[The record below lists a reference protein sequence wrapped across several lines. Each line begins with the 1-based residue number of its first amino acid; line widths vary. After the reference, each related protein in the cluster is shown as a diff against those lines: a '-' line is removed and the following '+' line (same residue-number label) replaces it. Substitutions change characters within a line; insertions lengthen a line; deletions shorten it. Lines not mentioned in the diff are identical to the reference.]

1 MKVTHELEPFFDKDS
16 KILILGSIP
25 SIKSRELGFY
35 YMHPSNRFWQVLEK
49 VFKEKIIDKKAFLM
63 KHHIALW
70 DVIKECDIKSSS
82 DSSIKNVKTN
92 DINELLKKT
101 KINKI
106 YTTGSKADSLYQ
118 KYIYPKT
125 KIKNIALPSTSS
137 ANAKMKLETL
147 VEEYSKITLKY

>member
-1 MKVTHELEPFFDKDS
+1 MKVTHELEPFYNDDS
-16 KILILGSIP
+16 KILILDSIP

-49 VFKEKIIDKKAFLM
+49 VFNEKIVDKKAFLM
-63 KHHIALW
+63 KHQIALW

-82 DSSIKNVKTN
+82 DSTIKNVIVN
-92 DINELLKKT
+92 DINELLNKT

-106 YTTGSKADSLYQ
+106 FTTGSKADILYQ
-118 KYIYPKT
+118 KHLFPQT

-137 ANAKMKLETL
+137 ANAKMKLEDL
-147 VEEYSKITLKY
+147 VEKYQVLK

>member
-1 MKVTHELEPFFDKDS
+1 MKVIHELEPVYNKES

-25 SIKSRELGFY
+25 SVKSRELGFY
-35 YMHPSNRFWQVLEK
+35 YMHPSNRFWQVLEG
-49 VFKEKIIDKKAFLM
+49 VFKEKIVDKKAFLN

-82 DSSIKNVKTN
+82 DSSIKNIIVN

-118 KYIYPKT
+118 KYLYPKI

-137 ANAKMKLETL
+137 ANAKMKLEDL
-147 VEEYSKITLKY
+147 IKEYKIIKEND

>member
-1 MKVTHELEPFFDKDS
+1 MKVTHELEPFYNDDS
-16 KILILGSIP
+16 KNLILGSIP

-49 VFKEKIIDKKAFLM
+49 VFNEKIVDKKAFLM
-63 KHHIALW
+63 KHQIALW

-82 DSSIKNVKTN
+82 DSTIKNVIVN
-92 DINELLKKT
+92 DINELLNKT

-106 YTTGSKADSLYQ
+106 FTTGSKADILYQ
-118 KYIYPKT
+118 KYLYPQT

-137 ANAKMKLETL
+137 ANAKMKLEDL
-147 VEEYSKITLKY
+147 VEKYQVLK

>member
-1 MKVTHELEPFFDKDS
+1 MKVTHELEPFYDKDS

-49 VFKEKIIDKKAFLM
+49 VFKEKIIDKKAFLL

-82 DSSIKNVKTN
+82 DSSIKNVKVN
-92 DINELLKKT
+92 DINKLLKKT

-147 VEEYSKITLKY
+147 VEEYKIINCK

>member
-1 MKVTHELEPFFDKDS
+1 MKVTHELEPFYNDNS

-49 VFKEKIIDKKAFLM
+49 VFDEKIIDKKTFLI

-82 DSSIKNVKTN
+82 DSTIKNVVVN
-92 DINELLKKT
+92 DINELLNKT
-101 KINKI
+101 KIDKI
-106 YTTGSKADSLYQ
+106 FTTGSKANILYQ
-118 KYIYPKT
+118 KYLYPQT

-137 ANAKMKLETL
+137 ANAKMNLETL
-147 VEEYSKITLKY
+147 VKEYMAIKS

>member
-1 MKVTHELEPFFDKDS
+1 MKVKHELEPFYDKDS

-49 VFKEKIIDKKAFLM
+49 VFKEKIIDKKAFLL

-82 DSSIKNVKTN
+82 DSSIKNVKVN

-147 VEEYSKITLKY
+147 VEEYKIINCK

>member
-1 MKVTHELEPFFDKDS
+1 MKVTHELKPFYNKDS

-35 YMHPSNRFWQVLEK
+35 YMHPSNRFWQVLENI
-49 VFKEKIIDKKAFLM
+49 FN
-63 KHHIALW
+63 

-82 DSSIKNVKTN
+82 DSTIKNVIVN
-92 DINELLKKT
+92 DINELLNKT

-106 YTTGSKADSLYQ
+106 FTTGSKADILYQ
-118 KYIYPKT
+118 KYLYPQT

-137 ANAKMKLETL
+137 ANAKMNLETL
-147 VEEYSKITLKY
+147 VKEYMAIKS

>member
-1 MKVTHELEPFFDKDS
+1 MKVKHELEPFYDKDS

-35 YMHPSNRFWQVLEK
+35 YMHPFNRFWQVLEK
-49 VFKEKIIDKKAFLM
+49 VFKEKIIDKKAFLI

-82 DSSIKNVKTN
+82 DSSIKNVKVN
-92 DINELLKKT
+92 DINKLLKKT

-106 YTTGSKADSLYQ
+106 YTTGSKANSLYQ

-147 VEEYSKITLKY
+147 VEEYKIISK

>member
-1 MKVTHELEPFFDKDS
+1 MKVTHELEPFYSNDS

-49 VFKEKIIDKKAFLM
+49 VFNEKIVDKKAFLM
-63 KHHIALW
+63 KHQIALW

-82 DSSIKNVKTN
+82 DSTIKNVIVN
-92 DINELLKKT
+92 DINELLNKT

-106 YTTGSKADSLYQ
+106 FTTGSKADILYQ
-118 KYIYPKT
+118 KYLYPQT

-137 ANAKMKLETL
+137 ANAKMKLEDL
-147 VEEYSKITLKY
+147 VEKYQVLK

>member
-1 MKVTHELEPFFDKDS
+1 MKVTHELEPFYDYDS

-35 YMHPSNRFWQVLEK
+35 YMHPSNRFWQVLEL
-49 VFKEKIIDKKAFLM
+49 VFNEKIIDKKAFLT
-63 KHHIALW
+63 KHHLALW

-82 DSSIKNVKTN
+82 DSTIKNVIVN
-92 DINELLKKT
+92 DIKKLLNKT

-106 YTTGSKADSLYQ
+106 FTTGSKADSLYQ
-118 KYIYPKT
+118 KYLYPQT

-137 ANAKMKLETL
+137 ANAKMKLEDL
-147 VEEYSKITLKY
+147 VEKYQILK

>member
-1 MKVTHELEPFFDKDS
+1 MKVKHELEPFFDKDS

-49 VFKEKIIDKKAFLM
+49 VFKEKIIDKKAFLI

-82 DSSIKNVKTN
+82 DSTIKNVKVN

-106 YTTGSKADSLYQ
+106 YTTGSKADNLYQ

-147 VEEYSKITLKY
+147 VEEYKIINCK